1 VNGRATATVA
11 LLGLA
16 AALAGGVETASA
28 DGPAITPTV
37 TSGTAGNNGWY
48 VSDVTVQI
56 QVSGATDTNCPAV
69 KTFRASSDALDCS
82 ATNGPITA
90 SLHLQF
96 KIDKDAP
103 TVTGSSADRSPNAN
117 GWYNAPVTVTFAG
130 SDATSGI
137 ASCTQAVYGG
147 PDSGSASVSGT
158 CTDNAGNVSAGASF
172 PLKYDSTAPSLTP
185 APARG
190 PDANGWYNHPV
201 SVAFSGSDPTSG
213 IDSCSTASYG
223 GPDSA
228 GATLSGTCTDKAGN
242 SASASFSL
250 QYDATPPPVQATLE
264 RAPDAN
270 GWYNHPVTLNVT
282 GSDATSGLD
291 SCTGG
296 TYSGPD
302 SGSAS
307 ITAVCVDKAG
317 NTASQKV
324 TFKYDSTPPKLSDVT
339 VAIGNDTATLR
350 WSASADASSVAV
362 ERTPG
367 RNGSPHTTL
376 YKGTA
381 RSFTDSKVK
390 NGARYRYELAA
401 VDQAGNVASATVTAV
416 PRALTS
422 PMPGKTL
429 THAPLLRW
437 TPVRG
442 AAYYNVQL
450 FRGGHKVLSAW
461 PVGTTLK
468 LTRTWKFEGRSHKLG
483 KGTYRWYVWPGVGK
497 RKNAKYGKL
506 LGGSSFSMK

>member
-1 VNGRATATVA
+1 M
-11 LLGLA
+11 LLGVA
-16 AALAGGVETASA
+16 AALAGTVEKASA
-28 DGPAITPTV
+28 AGPTITYTV
-37 TSGTAGNNGWY
+37 TSGNAGNNGWY
-48 VSDVTVQI
+48 VSDVTAQV
-56 QVSGATDTNCPAV
+56 QVSGATDTNCPVV
-69 KTFRASSDALDCS
+69 KTFRASSDALDCT
-82 ATNGPITA
+82 ATDGTSTA
-90 SLHLQF
+90 SFHLQF

-103 TVTGSSADRSPNAN
+103 TVTGSSADRSANAN

-147 PDSGSASVSGT
+147 PDSGGASVSGT
-158 CTDNAGNVSAGASF
+158 CTDNAGNASAASSF

-242 SASASFSL
+242 SGSASFSL
-250 QYDATPPPVQATLE
+250 QYDATPPQVQATLE

-282 GSDATSGLD
+282 GSDAGSGLD

-296 TYSGPD
+296 NYSGPASD
-302 SGSAS
+302 SAS
-307 ITAVCVDKAG
+307 ITAACVDKAG
-317 NTASQKV
+317 NTASQRV
-324 TFKYDSTPPKLSDVT
+324 TFKFDSTPPKLSDLT
-339 VAIGNDTATLR
+339 VAIGNDAATLH
-350 WSASADASSVAV
+350 WSASPDVSSVAV
-362 ERTPG
+362 ERSPG
-367 RNGSPHTTL
+367 RNGSARTIV
-376 YKGTA
+376 YRGTA
-381 RSFTDSKVK
+381 RSFTDAKLK
-390 NGARYRYELAA
+390 NGAHYRYELAA
-401 VDQAGNVASATVTAV
+401 VDQAGNVASASVTAV

-422 PMPGKTL
+422 PLPGQTL

-437 TPVRG
+437 SSVRG
-442 AAYYNVQL
+442 ASYYNVQVF
-450 FRGGHKVLSAW
+450 FRGHKVLSTW
-461 PVGTTLK
+461 PVGTKLK
-468 LTRTWKFEGRSHKLG
+468 LPRTWKFEGRLHKLG

-506 LGGSSFSMK
+506 LGGSSFSIR